1 MEAHRLLSGPG
12 GRNPTL
18 AAVTGGKAHPEMAS
32 PGRQP
37 FAEPGQGER
46 VAVLDRAVA
55 GVEQFEIDTVV
66 WHPGRA
72 QRPPE
77 GDGAEVEAELVPGS
91 GVDPNRPQRAQRLG
105 VARLRGLWTG
115 SQASQRCQISGSM

>member
-32 PGRQP
+32 PGSQP

-72 QRPPE
+72 QR
-77 GDGAEVEAELVPGS
+77 DRKSTRLNSSHGS
-91 GVDPNRPQRAQRLG
+91 
-105 VARLRGLWTG
+105 
-115 SQASQRCQISGSM
+115 ISYAVFCLKKKKKKK